1 MSNELIKRE
10 NGIWQ
15 WNSAFNDPNE
25 LMSDMLLK
33 KWKPYNND
41 GGGSTLIGRSTI
53 LHENEKAYNQILDVY
68 SKCLQEYINQNNLNI
83 TTDNLGVGRWL
94 VRDYAAG
101 SVMTAHIDGYS
112 YVKDGENEV
121 RPIFTII
128 LYINDDYEGGEIHF
142 PNENV
147 AIKPDAG
154 SVLIFPSN
162 LLHEV
167 KTVISGNRYMTQS
180 YIYEK
185 TFSCYQEKIK
195 ENV

>member
-15 WNSAFNDPNE
+15 WNSAFNDPND

-33 KWKPYNND
+33 KWKPYNNH
-41 GGGSTLIGRSTI
+41 GGGSTLIGRFSI
-53 LHENEKAYNQILDVY
+53 VVKNEKAYNQILDLY
-68 SKCLQEYINQNNLNI
+68 LKCLQQYIHENNLDI
-83 TTDNLGVGRWL
+83 TTDCLGVGHWI

-101 SVMTAHIDGYS
+101 SVMTSHSDFYS
-112 YVKDGENEV
+112 YVKDGEDEV
-121 RPIFTII
+121 TPKFTII

-142 PNENV
+142 PNENLT
-147 AIKPDAG
+147 IKPDAG

-185 TFSCYQEKIK
+185 PFSCYQEKIK

>member
-15 WNSAFNDPNE
+15 WNSAFNDPNK

-33 KWKPYNND
+33 KWKPYNNYD
-41 GGGSTLIGRSTI
+41 GTLMGRSSI
-53 LHENEKAYNQILDVY
+53 VVKNEKAYNQILDVY
-68 SKCLQEYINQNNLNI
+68 LKCLQEYIDKNNLNI

-101 SVMTAHIDGYS
+101 SVMTAHYDAYS
-112 YVKDGENEV
+112 YVKDGEDEV
-121 RPIFTII
+121 KPIFTII
-128 LYINDDYEGGEIHF
+128 LYINDNYEGGEIHF

-147 AIKPDAG
+147 TIKPDAG

-162 LLHEV
+162 LIHEV

-185 TFSCYQEKIK
+185 PFSCYQEKIK

>member
-1 MSNELIKRE
+1 MLNELIKRE

-15 WNSAFNDPNE
+15 WNSAFNNPSE
-25 LMSDMLLK
+25 LISDILLK
-33 KWKPYNND
+33 DWRSYNND

-53 LHENEKAYNQILDVY
+53 VHKNEKAYNQILDVY

-83 TTDNLGVGRWL
+83 TTDNLGTGWWI

-101 SVMTAHIDGYS
+101 SVMTAHDDGYS
-112 YVKDGENEV
+112 YVKDGEDEV
-121 RPIFTII
+121 KPIFTII

-142 PNENV
+142 SNENV
-147 AIKPDAG
+147 TIKPDAG

-162 LLHEV
+162 LFHEV

-185 TFSCYQEKIK
+185 PFSCYQEKIK